1 MPFVI
6 FIQYIIH
13 PS

>member
-6 FIQYIIH
+6 FIYVLPNQ
-13 PS
+13 